1 MKRGVLFMMAVVLA
15 IGGGATPHYDPHRD
29 GAQADLLIRVL
40 DELGMPVAN
49 VAVKVSFAL
58 GPMDGT
64 DISGTTNSEGYFGAK
79 HETTGSIWIVAEK
92 DGYYRTRLHIDAQKL
107 PYDSVTRTQAWSTG
121 PDEIAVLLKTIR
133 NPVRLAFHR
142 EHYKPF
148 PATNKVLKFDLELT
162 DWCPP
167 YGTGVHDDIHL
178 LFDSWKNPEEWAE
191 FHHNLLIVFPREG
204 DGFYAVD
211 IDSANAASRFPYVYR
226 ADSGHELSK
235 KLELRFARTPT
246 EINERVALDPNVYL
260 IYRIRS
266 VRDAE
271 GNILHAHYGRIE
283 EGLSQLIGLTIG
295 NWFNPNDN
303 DTNLEC
309 TSGVGGAQLH

>member
-1 MKRGVLFMMAVVLA
+1 MKRAVLLIAIAALNMGGMA
-15 IGGGATPHYDPHRD
+15 IPHYDPHRD
-29 GAQADLLIRVL
+29 GAQADLAIHVL
-40 DELGMPVAN
+40 DETGIPVENAE
-49 VAVKVSFAL
+49 VRVSFAQ
-58 GPMDGT
+58 GPVEGT
-64 DISGTTNSEGYFGAK
+64 DINGKTDSQGRFCAK
-79 HETTGSIWIVAEK
+79 HKTTGSVWIVAEK
-92 DGYYRTRLHIDAQKL
+92 EGCYRTRLHIDAQKR
-107 PYDSVTRTQAWSTG
+107 PYDDVIRTKAWSSG
-121 PDEIAVLLKTIR
+121 PEEIPVLLKTIR
-133 NPVRLAFHR
+133 EPVQLTFCR

-148 PATNKVLKFDLELT
+148 PRTNEVLKFDLELT

-191 FHHNLLIVFPREG
+191 FHHNLSIVFPHEG
-204 DGFYAVD
+204 DGFYAAG
-211 IDSANAASRFPYVYR
+211 IDSANAASRFPYAYR

-235 KLELRFARTPT
+235 ELELRFARTPT
-246 EINERVALDPNVYL
+246 EIKERVALDSNVYL
-260 IYRIRS
+260 IYRIRT
-266 VRDAE
+266 VRDAA
-271 GNILHAHYGRIE
+271 GNILHAHYGRIG